1 MPSITL
7 TAVDDDVEYVERLL
21 ERNGLPTGDLR
32 DSPAAFYVAED
43 GGERIGVGGIEAYG
57 DAGLLRSVVV
67 EASRRESGYGS
78 AVCDALEAEAR
89 EAGIETLY
97 LLTTTAAGFFAA
109 RGYAAVERSEAPDAI
124 RDTAEFAELCPS
136 SAACMRKSLA

>member
-1 MPSITL
+1 MPSVTL
-7 TAVDDDVEYVERLL
+7 TVVDDVEYVERLL

-32 DSPAAFYVAED
+32 DSPATFYVAED
-43 GGERIGVGGIEAYG
+43 DGERIGVGGIEAYG
-57 DAGLLRSVVV
+57 GAGLLRSVVV
-67 EASRRESGYGS
+67 EASRRGSGYGS

-97 LLTTTAAGFFAA
+97 LLTTTAAEFFAA
-109 RGYAAVERSEAPDAI
+109 RGYAAIKRSAAPDAI
-124 RDTAEFAELCPS
+124 RDTTEFADLCPA